1 MRLDISL
8 YFGTSQRKG
17 GESLTGS
24 MGMITPELTIKPT
37 GKDMDYNDFG
47 HLLFSILFVG
57 CLAILPVGFW
67 HMYRESIKSDKK
79 MREMY
84 GDDFPGTDY

>member
-1 MRLDISL
+1 
-8 YFGTSQRKG
+8 
-17 GESLTGS
+17 
-24 MGMITPELTIKPT
+24 MGVSFPVPTIKLT

-47 HLLFSILFVG
+47 YLLFSILFAG
-57 CLAILPVGFW
+57 CLAILPVGFL

>member
-8 YFGTSQRKG
+8 YFGISRRKG
-17 GESLTGS
+17 GESLTGN
-24 MGMITPELTIKPT
+24 MGMIFLVLI
-37 GKDMDYNDFG
+37 GKDMHYIDFG

-84 GDDFPGTDY
+84 GGEFPGTDY